1 MKRTGPQNPDL
12 ISLIRT
18 LKKLSNKENVKIWKR
33 IASDLQKSTR
43 QRRKVNIYKIDKF
56 TREGETAIIPGK
68 VLSMGD
74 LNKNITIAAYQFS
87 EAAKTKLKDKAITIE
102 ELTKKNPKG
111 KKLRIIG

>member
-1 MKRTGPQNPDL
+1 MKRTGPQNSEL

-33 IASDLQKSTR
+33 IASDLSRSTR
-43 QRRKVNIYKIDKF
+43 TRRKVNIYKIDKY
-56 TREGETAIIPGK
+56 TKEDETAIVPGK

-74 LNKNITIAAYQFS
+74 LTKNITIAAYQFS
-87 EAAKTKLKDKAITIE
+87 EAAKTKLKDNAITIE
-102 ELTKKNPKG
+102 ELIEKNPKG